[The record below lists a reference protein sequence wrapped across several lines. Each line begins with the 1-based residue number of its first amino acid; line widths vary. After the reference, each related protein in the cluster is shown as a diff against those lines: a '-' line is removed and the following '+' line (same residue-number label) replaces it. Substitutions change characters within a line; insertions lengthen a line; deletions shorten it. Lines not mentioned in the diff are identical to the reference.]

1 MLSARGKGAGLLLGA
16 AGLMGIAMA
25 APSRAQPL
33 NISPPS
39 VKANG
44 DQICPGGRLD
54 SERLAN
60 WYFYN
65 HSEIAKNFKSADD
78 LRQAFRAPSR
88 EQGARRRIIDN
99 IATMT
104 ETMVARLHKDF
115 QPNVDPAAA
124 GDDAGR
130 RTSIA
135 AFLAGQA
142 TQLVIRCK
150 SAGAPD
156 APAHPGGRAAVPPD
170 NSPPSAATQTAVTTA
185 PEAAPGPQEGTLARL
200 LGNFRVRGSS
210 DALLVPRDSN
220 DFASAAAATLSLSA
234 DGTAKSTTSAL
245 LATIGY
251 DLHFTT
257 ATDSVFDVVPFIGVD
272 RNISA
277 AAGPPSASNRENV
290 TAGVVASWS
299 HPFVVPGTFVVGS
312 NALSAT
318 YEHLWNDI
326 DNSQLN
332 FLHFVDLPVINGYLN
347 EYCFVPCCD
356 TPVDQ
361 TWFAASPLFDLRGD
375 LGFYSDAGSNPTVNR
390 DYQQVGSRFGIAVA
404 LRRIKSDVTVTE
416 TYLWNDKSYRD
427 SISLFEADWTYNVSA
442 DIGLTASYQNG
453 DLEATAQ
460 RIQQWLISLSV
471 KY

>member
-1 MLSARGKGAGLLLGA
+1 MLGARGKGAALLGA
-16 AGLMGIAMA
+16 VGLMGIALA
-25 APSRAQPL
+25 APGRAQPL

-54 SERLAN
+54 SERLAS

-65 HSEIAKNFKSADD
+65 HSEIARNFKSADD
-78 LRQAFRAPSR
+78 LRRAFRAPAR

-104 ETMVARLHKDF
+104 DTMVVRLHKDF
-115 QPNVDPAAA
+115 QPSVDLAAA

-130 RTSIA
+130 RTSIT

-142 TQLVIRCK
+142 SPLVIRCK

-156 APAHPGGRAAVPPD
+156 APARPGGPAAVPPV
-170 NSPPSAATQTAVTTA
+170 NAPSSAPTPAAAAT
-185 PEAAPGPQEGTLARL
+185 AAGPQEGTLARL
-200 LGNFRVRGSS
+200 LGHFRVRGSS
-210 DALLVPRDSN
+210 DALLAPRDS
-220 DFASAAAATLSLSA
+220 DDYASAAAATLSLSA

-277 AAGPPSASNRENV
+277 GAGPPSASNRENV

-326 DNSQLN
+326 DNSRLN
-332 FLHFVDLPVINGYLN
+332 FLHFVDLPVVNGYLN
-347 EYCFVPCCD
+347 EYRFFPCCD

>member
-1 MLSARGKGAGLLLGA
+1 MLRARHKGAWLLGA
-16 AGLMGIAMA
+16 AGLVGILA

-33 NISPPS
+33 NISPPTL
-39 VKANG
+39 KANG
-44 DQICPGGRLD
+44 DQICQAGRLD

-65 HSEIAKNFKSADD
+65 HPEIAKNFRSADD
-78 LRQAFRAPSR
+78 LRQAFGAPAR

-104 ETMVARLHKDF
+104 DTMVVRLHKDF
-115 QPNVDPAAA
+115 QPNVDLAGA
-124 GDDAGR
+124 GDEARR

-142 TQLVIRCK
+142 SPLVIRCK
-150 SAGAPD
+150 SAAP
-156 APAHPGGRAAVPPD
+156 PVNP
-170 NSPPSAATQTAVTTA
+170 PPSAPAQVAGTTTPGA
-185 PEAAPGPQEGTLARL
+185 IEAAPGPPESTPETV

-210 DALLVPRDSN
+210 DALLVSRDSA

-251 DLHFTT
+251 DLHVDT

-299 HPFVVPGTFVVGS
+299 HPFVVPGSFVVGS

-326 DNSQLN
+326 DHSRLN

-347 EYCFVPCCD
+347 EYRFFPCCD
-356 TPVDQ
+356 TPIDR

-375 LGFYSDAGSNPTVNR
+375 LGFYGDAGSKPAVNR
-390 DYQQVGSRFGIAVA
+390 DYQQVGSRLGIAIT

-416 TYLWNDKSYRD
+416 TYLWNDKSTRD
-427 SISLFEADWTYNVSA
+427 AVSLFEANWTYNVSA
-442 DIGLTASYQNG
+442 DIGLKASYQNG